1 LSEFNRRATFGAQH
15 RTGLSS
21 RRQPERHLALS
32 AGTTLRLR
40 TLGGL
45 WIEGDADPQPAV
57 RPRRL
62 ALLAILAVAGARG
75 ATREQ
80 VLAIL
85 WPESEPDK
93 ARHALSQT
101 LYSLRHDLGGEFVT
115 ATAAALRI
123 DAERMTSDLDALR
136 AALAERDGR
145 RAAELYPGPFLDG
158 FYLAGAPEFER
169 WVEEERRV
177 LARSVVRAIHD
188 SARAAS
194 DAGRHAEAAGLAER
208 LVALDPLDGA
218 HAALLVRALIAAGRR
233 DEALAHGE
241 AYVARVAQEWNA
253 PPDEAVLDAL
263 AEARAGAARRR
274 TPAAP
279 PDSPVPDA
287 GDVRESAS
295 PGRLGPPRD
304 AAVTA
309 RRRWTVVA
317 AALVLLAVAAAAASR
332 IASRGDARSRPVVAV
347 GVVRDLVT
355 PDSAQVGSVLSEML
369 ATSLGRLTNL
379 SVVANSRI
387 LELVPRG
394 ADTVPAARAEAARR
408 AGATEVLEGEL
419 MMTADRQLH
428 LALRRVDLDGGIVR
442 RSYQAAGPDRLA
454 LFDSITAL
462 VAADLDLAAPARSL
476 GDVATRSPLAYRM
489 YEEGLR
495 AFFQFDVYAANRL
508 LHAAVREDSGFVMAV
523 YYAWRSE
530 DAIGGPQADALADR
544 AVALASRAADRDRLL
559 VLAHV
564 GMRRGDLRAIAA
576 ADSLAR
582 RFDRDPEALIRAAE
596 ATVDLSRAA
605 VLLDRAIAI
614 DSAAAAAPLAVCRSC
629 EALAVLARRY
639 AASDSA
645 DAVERT
651 YRRWIRLRPGD
662 SAPWE
667 ALGEYLVGLGRRGEA
682 NAALARAD
690 SLGATGLD
698 APARRLTRSLRA
710 DDLEAAMDIC
720 RAALATSNAAEWL
733 RFRRPCAIGLREQGR
748 FREALALV
756 RGRPG
761 GMARAG
767 ALPRDTLLEAVLDLE
782 MGRPLAA
789 AEEFRQAA
797 AAEAGDRAR
806 PPGLAAGAV
815 AWYLTL
821 AATAR
826 VAAGDTLGARA
837 LIDTV
842 QAAGMRSL
850 DPRDA
855 GLHRFLR
862 GALLARAGEHEGAV
876 RELRAAISSP
886 SQGFTRINVEL
897 AASLMALGRPR
908 EAVPVLR
915 APLRGN
921 MGDSELLATHTELHR
936 MLARAF
942 AAAGQR
948 DSALAHAAVAERNWR
963 GADGPPQAA
972 LSPDPDAAGP
982 SSAGEPPALP

>member
-1 LSEFNRRATFGAQH
+1 MGPPGSGPARARCLRGIGRRATFGAQH

-40 TLGGL
+40 VLGGL
-45 WIEGDADPQPAV
+45 WIEGEGDPRPAV

-62 ALLAILAVAGARG
+62 ALLAILAVAGSRG

-101 LYSLRHDLGGEFVT
+101 LYSLRTDLGGDFVI

-123 DAERMTSDLDALR
+123 DPERMTSDLDPLR
-136 AALAERDGR
+136 AALAARDGAR
-145 RAAELYPGPFLDG
+145 VAELYAGAFLDG

-169 WVEEERRV
+169 WAEDERRALERLV
-177 LARSVVRAIHD
+177 ARALNE
-188 SARAAS
+188 SARAA
-194 DAGRHAEAAGLAER
+194 AEAARHAEAARLAER

-218 HAALLVRALIAAGRR
+218 HAALLISALTAAGRR
-233 DEALAHGE
+233 DEALAHGD
-241 AYVARVAQEWNA
+241 AHIARVGRELDA
-253 PPDEAVLDAL
+253 PPDDAVVDAM
-263 AEARAGAARRR
+263 AHARAAGARRR
-274 TPAAP
+274 KPAVRDASSSNAAAP
-279 PDSPVPDA
+279 A
-287 GDVRESAS
+287 EGAAS
-295 PGRLGPPRD
+295 PLHTTHHPENAPRSHRLRTI
-304 AAVTA
+304 A
-309 RRRWTVVA
+309 VA
-317 AALVLLAVAAAAASR
+317 AIVVAVAAAGAASR
-332 IASRGDARSRPVVAV
+332 IASRDDARARPVVAI

-355 PDSAQVGSVLSEML
+355 PDSAQLGAVLSEML
-369 ATSLGRLTNL
+369 ATSLARLTNL
-379 SVVANSRI
+379 SVVANSRM
-387 LELVPRG
+387 LELMPRDV
-394 ADTVPAARAEAARR
+394 DTVAAARAEAARR
-408 AGATEVLEGEL
+408 AGATELLEGEL

-428 LALRRVDLDGGIVR
+428 LALRRVDLERGIVR
-442 RSYQAAGPDRLA
+442 RAYQATGADRLA

-508 LHAAVREDSGFVMAV
+508 LHAAVREDSGFAMAV

-582 RFDRDPEALIRAAE
+582 RFERDPEALIRAAE
-596 ATVDLSRAA
+596 ATADLSRAA
-605 VLLDRAIAI
+605 ALLDRAIAL

-629 EALAVLARRY
+629 EALAALARRY
-639 AASDSA
+639 AAADSA
-645 DAVERT
+645 DAAERT
-651 YRRWIRLRPGD
+651 YRRWIRLRPDD
-662 SAPWE
+662 SPPWE
-667 ALGEYLVGLGRRGEA
+667 ALGEYLVALGRRTEA
-682 NAALARAD
+682 HAALARAD
-690 SLGATGLD
+690 SLGAAGLD
-698 APARRLTRSLRA
+698 APERRLMRSLRG
-710 DDLEAAMDIC
+710 DDLETASEIC
-720 RAALATSNAAEWL
+720 RAALAGSTAAEWL
-733 RFRRPCAIGLREQGR
+733 RFRRPCAIALRTQGR
-748 FREALALV
+748 YREALALV
-756 RGRPG
+756 RGRPEG
-761 GMARAG
+761 GAPRL
-767 ALPRDTLLEAVLDLE
+767 ALPRDTLLEAILDLE

-789 AEEFRQAA
+789 AEAFRQAA
-797 AAEAGDRAR
+797 AAAAADTAR
-806 PPGLAAGAV
+806 PRGLAASAV

-826 VAAGDTLGARA
+826 VAAFDTLGARS

-850 DPRDA
+850 NPRDA

-862 GALLARAGEHEGAV
+862 GVLLARGGDHEGAV

-886 SQGFTRINVEL
+886 SQGFSRINIEL
-897 AASLMALGRPR
+897 GASLVTLGRAR
-908 EAVPVLR
+908 EAIPVLR
-915 APLRGN
+915 APLRGE
-921 MGDSELLATHTELHR
+921 MGDAELLVTRTELHR
-936 MLARAF
+936 MLERAF

-948 DSALAHAAVAERNWR
+948 DSALAHAAIAERLRPGDGGRR
-963 GADGPPQAA
+963 GDRRPPG
-972 LSPDPDAAGP
+972 S
-982 SSAGEPPALP
+982 